1 MSTSAPASPTPPRPR
16 RSPDAIE
23 RLYAYWLVSTAALLL
38 ILIGNVIVT
47 RGALRRQAE
56 RLDALTAR
64 LAALEHRP
72 AASPEVLAPVPPD
85 SLETPPPAPSP
96 VSDRRPEATRA
107 VAEAPVSR
115 PGGAL
120 EPPAAVVPSE
130 EALRAEL
137 DALLGEEPG
146 LVDELADAG
155 AAERLIELASQHLGQ
170 TDWTP
175 VTWVRLGILARLVGR
190 DAAADLFARQA
201 PDGGVWRTHYAEI
214 TATLLLDRGRP
225 ADALPFIDEL
235 ARRHAPATV
244 TGLLRARA
252 ALAADDLAAA
262 DRVLAAMP
270 PAVGLGPTDR
280 LRLARLN
287 LRLERW
293 GRLGETIA
301 TVTDV
306 PEEWSREHA
315 FLTAAAWARTGR
327 CVEALAVLDWLAA
340 GPAPATTPVATAP
353 QPSRYEIE
361 VWRGVTLMLAGQSD
375 AARQALRDAA
385 ELDPAR
391 ADALYYLG
399 VLEARL
405 GRVELAIMHLKNALA
420 ASARLAP
427 AWEALAGVELDA
439 GRVDDALDHVRQAV
453 RINPRRGSAQFLLAL
468 ACAKVAQAPPAE
480 EALRRAFQLDPQYL
494 DVARQTEV
502 LTRLFPLDVLERLAA
517 DAAETPE
524 EL

>member
-1 MSTSAPASPTPPRPR
+1 MSAPAPPPPTPARPR

-56 RLDALTAR
+56 RLDTLTER
-64 LAALEHRP
+64 LEALEHQP
-72 AASPEVLAPVPPD
+72 AILPNESPPVPPD
-85 SLETPPPAPSP
+85 SPPTPPASSATP
-96 VSDRRPEATRA
+96 DGRPEPTHP
-107 VAEAPVSR
+107 VAEAPAGH
-115 PGGAL
+115 PGEPL
-120 EPPAAVVPSE
+120 EPSPALVPSE

-146 LVDELADAG
+146 PVDELADAG
-155 AAERLIELASQHLGQ
+155 AAERLVELASQHMSR
-170 TDWTP
+170 TNWTS
-175 VTWVRLGILARLVGR
+175 VTWVRLALLARLLGR
-190 DAAADLFARQA
+190 DAVADLFARQA
-201 PDGGVWRTHYAEI
+201 PDGGVWRIHFAEAS
-214 TATLLLDRGRP
+214 ATLLLDRGRP

-235 ARRHAPATV
+235 TRRHAPSAV

-252 ALAADDLAAA
+252 ALAADDPAGA
-262 DRVLAAMP
+262 DRALGPVTPAA
-270 PAVGLGPTDR
+270 GLGPADR
-280 LRLARLN
+280 LRLARLT

-293 GRLGETIA
+293 GRLAEIIA
-301 TVTDV
+301 TVGDTPD
-306 PEEWSREHA
+306 EWSREHA
-315 FLTAAAWARTGR
+315 FLTAAAWARAGR
-327 CVEALAVLDWLAA
+327 CVESLALLDWLAA
-340 GPAPATTPVATAP
+340 GPTPTTAPAVAAP

-375 AARQALRDAA
+375 AARQALRNAA
-385 ELDPAR
+385 ELDPACP
-391 ADALYYLG
+391 DALYYLG
-399 VLEARL
+399 LLEARL
-405 GRVELAIMHLKNALA
+405 GRTELAIMHLKNALA

-439 GRVDDALDHVRQAV
+439 GRIDDALDHVTQAL

-468 ACAKVAQAPPAE
+468 ACAKVEQAAPAE

-494 DVARQTEV
+494 DVAKQTEV
-502 LTRLFPLDVLERLAA
+502 LTRLFPPDALERLAV

>member
-1 MSTSAPASPTPPRPR
+1 MSAPAPAPPTPARPR

-56 RLDALTAR
+56 RLDALAAR
-64 LAALEHRP
+64 VVALEQE
-72 AASPEVLAPVPPD
+72 ASARSEALRSVSPD

-96 VSDRRPEATRA
+96 VSDRHPEAA
-107 VAEAPVSR
+107 HPVAESRVSHPGEPREPSPAPV
-115 PGGAL
+115 
-120 EPPAAVVPSE
+120 PSDE
-130 EALRAEL
+130 TLRAEL

-146 LVDELADAG
+146 LVDELTDAG
-155 AAERLIELASQHLGQ
+155 AAERLVELASQHLGQ
-170 TDWTP
+170 ADWTP
-175 VTWVRLGILARLVGR
+175 VTWARLAILARLVGR
-190 DAAADLFARQA
+190 DTAADLFARQA
-201 PDGGVWRTHYAEI
+201 PDGGVWRTQYAEM

-235 ARRHAPATV
+235 TRRHAPPAV

-252 ALAADDLAAA
+252 ALAADDPAGA
-262 DRVLAAMP
+262 DRVLAALP
-270 PAVGLGPTDR
+270 PTVGLGPTDR

-293 GRLGETIA
+293 GPLGEIVA
-301 TVTDV
+301 TLVDA

-315 FLTAAAWARTGR
+315 FLTAAAWARQGR
-327 CVEALAVLDWLAA
+327 CVEALAVLDWLA
-340 GPAPATTPVATAP
+340 GAPPSTTTLVAAAP

-375 AARQALRDAA
+375 AARQALRGAA

-399 VLEARL
+399 VLEARI
-405 GRVELAIMHLKNALA
+405 GRAELAIMHLKNALA

-439 GRVDDALDHVRQAV
+439 GRIDDALDHVRQAV
-453 RINPRRGSAQFLLAL
+453 RVNPRRGSAQFLLAL
-468 ACAKVAQAPPAE
+468 ACAKVSQAAPAA

-494 DVARQTEV
+494 DAAKQTEV
-502 LTRLFPLDVLERLAA
+502 LTRLFPPDALERLAA

>member
-1 MSTSAPASPTPPRPR
+1 MSAPAPPPPTPARPR

-56 RLDALTAR
+56 RLDALAAR
-64 LAALEHRP
+64 LEALEKEAFARSETP
-72 AASPEVLAPVPPD
+72 LSVSPD
-85 SLETPPPAPSP
+85 SLETPPPAPLP
-96 VSDRRPEATRA
+96 ASDRRPEATRPP
-107 VAEAPVSR
+107 AETPVSR
-115 PGGAL
+115 PGEPR
-120 EPPAAVVPSE
+120 EPPPAPLPSDE
-130 EALRAEL
+130 TLRAEL

-155 AAERLIELASQHLGQ
+155 AAEQLVELASQRLGL

-175 VTWVRLGILARLVGR
+175 VTWARLAILARLLGR

-214 TATLLLDRGRP
+214 TATLLLDYGRP

-235 ARRHAPATV
+235 ARRHAPPAV

-252 ALAADDLAAA
+252 ALAADDPAGA

-270 PAVGLGPTDR
+270 PAVGLGHTDR
-280 LRLARLN
+280 LRLARLT

-293 GRLGETIA
+293 GRLGEILA

-306 PEEWSREHA
+306 PEDWSREYA
-315 FLTAAAWARTGR
+315 FLTAAAWARAGR
-327 CVEALAVLDWLAA
+327 CVESLALLDWLAA
-340 GPAPATTPVATAP
+340 GPTPTTAPAVAAP

-375 AARQALRDAA
+375 AARQALRNAA

-391 ADALYYLG
+391 PDALYYLG
-399 VLEARL
+399 LLEARL
-405 GRVELAIMHLKNALA
+405 GRTELAIMHLKNALA

-439 GRVDDALDHVRQAV
+439 GRIDDALDHVRQAV

-468 ACAKVAQAPPAE
+468 ACAKVAQAAPAE
-480 EALRRAFQLDPQYL
+480 EALRRAFQLDAQYL
-494 DVARQTEV
+494 DVAKQTEV
-502 LTRLFPLDVLERLAA
+502 LTRLFPLDALERLAA